1 MKGKRM
7 YSLWFLVP
15 AVIVFTIFFLVPTI
29 ISVYFSMMNWT
40 FKDMSWAGLKNYKT
54 FLSDYSMAIG
64 IKNTLIYGFATSGIK
79 VVLGFLLAVFLT
91 SSIRTKNFLR
101 SIVFFPNIVST
112 IAVGITFCALM
123 HPSRGVI
130 NQALAAI
137 GVNGPDWLGDVRL
150 ALGSVIATDVWKGVG
165 VSTIIYIA
173 GITAI
178 DRNYYEAASIDGATS
193 LQKLVRITL
202 PLCRPSINSVI
213 ILSLTSGLRF
223 FDLIWTM
230 TGGGPGFATDVLAS
244 IVYKKYAAGYYGL
257 STTGNVIMLIIIAV
271 IALPLQRFLQGKEE
285 ES

>member
-178 DRNYYEAASIDGATS
+178 DLNYYEAASIDGATS